1 MHQQTRKERLV
12 QFDILKGIGILLVI
26 IGHTSLSGYPKS
38 LIYGFHMPLFFFC
51 SGVFYKDK
59 PLVEQVKRSINQLI
73 IPYLFFCLIY
83 NILYVSINIPR
94 EDPMSFVSEY
104 FHLLNPMDERGY
116 LYKAIWFL
124 PCLFIVRILH
134 TIIRKTCRN
143 NALYLISGGVIYIIG
158 NNVGNIPFFIDTV
171 LSVYIYY
178 VLGHLFYTFNLYKYK
193 ISKLLILIFLII
205 YVSCVVL
212 ANLEVNLKYNIYPS
226 YYLVVAVIGIY
237 ICYQLSVYI
246 EQLNNRLPIILSF
259 YGKSSITLLGLHRPL
274 WLLLGIPVI
283 WFQLSE
289 NVIIFIQ
296 ICCAIIILPLFHHVL
311 QKYLPIVIGK

>member
-1 MHQQTRKERLV
+1 MQQDNKEGRLV
-12 QFDILKGIGILLVI
+12 QFDILKGIGIILVI

-59 PLVEQVKRSINQLI
+59 PLVEQGKRSIKQLI

-83 NILYVSINIPR
+83 NILYAYINTPR
-94 EDPMSFVSEY
+94 EDPMSFATECC
-104 FHLLNPMDERGY
+104 HLLNPMDERGN

-134 TIIRKTCRN
+134 TMIRKTCRS
-143 NALYLISGGVIYIIG
+143 NALCLISGGVIYIIG
-158 NNVGNIPFFIDTV
+158 NNVRNIPFFIDTV
-171 LSVYIYY
+171 SSVYIYY

-193 ISKLLILIFLII
+193 ISKLTIVMFLII

-212 ANLEVNLKYNIYPS
+212 TNMEVNLKYNIYPS
-226 YYLVVAVIGIY
+226 YYLIVAIIGIY
-237 ICYQLSVYI
+237 MCYQLSLYI
-246 EQLNNRLPIILSF
+246 GLLNNRLPTILSF

-274 WLLLGIPVI
+274 WLLLGIPI
-283 WFQLSE
+283 NWFQLSE
-289 NVIIFIQ
+289 NVIILIQ
-296 ICCAIIILPLFHHVL
+296 ICCSMIILPLLHLVL
-311 QKYLPIVIGK
+311 KKHLPAVIGK